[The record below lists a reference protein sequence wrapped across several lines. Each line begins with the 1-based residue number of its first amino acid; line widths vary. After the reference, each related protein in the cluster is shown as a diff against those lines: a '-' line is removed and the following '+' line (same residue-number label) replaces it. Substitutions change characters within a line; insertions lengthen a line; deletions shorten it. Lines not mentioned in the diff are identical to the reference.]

1 MAEVMT
7 DKQFKTILEMVDMI
21 LDGCKDLEEAKKKV
35 QKLIENQGG
44 KEKTES
50 FMKERDLPPLFSFD
64 NIPRQRVTEILK
76 FVQDFVHKIKKAYKN
91 RLVNSGDDGI

>member
-1 MAEVMT
+1 MRQENLIKNGGKDMVEVMT

-44 KEKTES
+44 KEKTE
-50 FMKERDLPPLFSFD
+50 
-64 NIPRQRVTEILK
+64 
-76 FVQDFVHKIKKAYKN
+76 
-91 RLVNSGDDGI
+91 